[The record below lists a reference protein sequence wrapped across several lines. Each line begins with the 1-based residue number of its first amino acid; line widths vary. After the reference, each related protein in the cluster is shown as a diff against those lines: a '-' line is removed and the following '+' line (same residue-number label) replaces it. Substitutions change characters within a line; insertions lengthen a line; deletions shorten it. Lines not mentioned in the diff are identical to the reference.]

1 MKSLEHNMIL
11 SASGWRKV
19 FAKSGKEQDT
29 SREIGDENRALSIL
43 AAEAFAE
50 HLRKTKA
57 SADIAATRD
66 ARPTI
71 VVARD
76 TRPTGDEICRAMLRA
91 LKADDRVS
99 VRYLGVAA
107 APEIMAY
114 SKSADGFIYVS
125 ASHNPVGHNGI
136 KFGLCDG
143 GVLGADENAQV
154 KDIFLRNLS
163 EVSDVRAFLEKYEDI
178 KIDDALSAQKGFKR
192 ESLEAYENFSLE
204 VISATADAEARKRFF
219 EKLGAAL
226 RENKIGVV
234 CDFNG
239 SARAECIDKEFFE
252 KHNVAFLA
260 MNDIPG
266 KIAHEIIPE
275 PENLVHVQKLLEET
289 RKTDGGEQFLLGYM
303 CDCDGDRGNLVYWS
317 ERDKAARI
325 LNAQEV
331 FSLSVLSELS
341 YMAWLSGSADAMKNM
356 AVAVNCP
363 TSMRIEEIA
372 GAFGAKVFRAEVG
385 EANVVNL
392 ARSLR
397 SEGFTVRILGEGS
410 NGGTI
415 THPSSVRDPLDT
427 VFAILKLLSIRDSR
441 EEDGKEKKGL
451 FHLWCDASGFL
462 YESDFTLDDVL
473 GSLPKYTTTGVSES
487 RALLKVKSRDIA
499 LLKGNFQK
507 EFVHSFNEGGD
518 GLVKKYGITSWKA
531 VLTNGTKE
539 TMDASDFSAS
549 GMGGLKVLFY
559 ENGSPSP
566 AAFIWMRPSGTEPVF
581 RILCDVKGSDAR
593 KEADLLVWETKL
605 LQKADE

>member
-19 FAKSGKEQDT
+19 FAKSGEEQDT
-29 SREIGDENRALSIL
+29 ARETGDENRSLSML
-43 AAEAFAE
+43 AAEAFAQ
-50 HLRKTKA
+50 HLLKGKER
-57 SADIAATRD
+57 AA
-66 ARPTI
+66 I
-71 VVARD
+71 VLARD
-76 TRPTGDEICRAMLRA
+76 TRPTGDEICRAVLRA
-91 LKADDRVS
+91 LKANGKVS

-154 KDIFLRNLS
+154 KDIFLQKIS
-163 EVSDVRAFLEKYEDI
+163 QVSDAREFLERYDSVE
-178 KIDDALSAQKGFKR
+178 IDDALSAQCRFKE
-192 ESLEAYENFSLE
+192 ESLEAYERFSGE
-204 VISATADAEARKRFF
+204 VISAIADEESRKAFF
-219 EKLGAAL
+219 DKLDSAL
-226 RENKIGVV
+226 LANKIGVV

-239 SARAECIDKEFFE
+239 SARASCIDKDFFGR
-252 KHNVAFLA
+252 HNVAFRA
-260 MNDIPG
+260 MNDTPG

-275 PENLVHVQKLLEET
+275 PENLVHVRKLLEET
-289 RKTDGGEQFLLGYM
+289 HETDGGEKFILGYM

-317 ERDKAARI
+317 ERDKAAKI

-341 YMAWLSGSADAMKNM
+341 YTAWLSESADAMKKT

-363 TSMRIEEIA
+363 TSMRINEIA
-372 GAFGAKVFRAEVG
+372 AAFGAKVFRAEVG

-427 VFAILKLLSIRDSR
+427 VFAIIKLLSIRDTIG
-441 EEDGKEKKGL
+441 EGGEVKKGL
-451 FHLWCDASGFL
+451 FHLWCEASSLKYDEG
-462 YESDFTLDDVL
+462 FTLDDVL
-473 GSLPKYTTTGVSES
+473 DSLPKYTTTGVSES
-487 RALLKVKSRDIA
+487 RALLKVKTRDIA
-499 LLKGNFQK
+499 LLKGKFQE
-507 EFVHSFNEGGD
+507 EFTRSFGEGGD

-531 VLTNGTKE
+531 SLTNGTKE
-539 TMDASDFSAS
+539 TVGASDFSAS
-549 GMGGLKVLFY
+549 GTGGLKVLLY
-559 ENGSPSP
+559 ENSMPSP

-593 KEADLLVWETKL
+593 KERELLEWETKL
-605 LQKADE
+605 LRKADE